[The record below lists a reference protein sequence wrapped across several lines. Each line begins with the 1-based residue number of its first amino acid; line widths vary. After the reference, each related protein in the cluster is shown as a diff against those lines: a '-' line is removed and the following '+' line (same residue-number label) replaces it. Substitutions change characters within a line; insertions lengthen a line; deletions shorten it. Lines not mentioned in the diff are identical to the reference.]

1 MKITSIHIVILLF
14 LTSGLLHA
22 AAPVNT
28 IDFQTLIAENGEQH
42 LKIHLTWEDD
52 PDITAFKIYSVPS
65 NTLVFVCLKNTPPG
79 EHTEQLM
86 KLNSKCVAV
95 GISEATAE
103 INDYLIEGDDGFR
116 LTKVIKK
123 DMTEEELAT
132 VKVDD
137 YTGIYQVG
145 AVFSL
150 E

>member
-1 MKITSIHIVILLF
+1 VILLF
-14 LTSGLLHA
+14 LTSGLL
-22 AAPVNT
+22 
-28 IDFQTLIAENGEQH
+28 Q
-42 LKIHLTWEDD
+42 
-52 PDITAFKIYSVPS
+52 
-65 NTLVFVCLKNTPPG
+65 
-79 EHTEQLM
+79 
-86 KLNSKCVAV
+86 
-95 GISEATAE
+95 ATAE
-103 INDYLIEGDDGFR
+103 INDYRVDGDGGFS